1 MKRLLRPILLEFCRT
16 HLILTA
22 CAALLTV
29 LTLALCSLLGLGA
42 TLADL
47 FPFPLQWATTELR
60 SAIPA
65 LLPMALCLL
74 AYLPAGRLTRK
85 RNLLPRPDVEEA
97 LLLLLLPAAAFWL
110 LLALAYLIPHGTG
123 LLVAALLLNCPA
135 FGLFSLLSQLLGWGS
150 GGSLW
155 AYYIG
160 GLVTGLLPPLLYLA
174 GSWLPIAAL
183 DRETEEEEDFIEKQ

>member
-135 FGLFSLLSQLLGWGS
+135 FGLSQLLGWGS

>member
-160 GLVTGLLPPLLYLA
+160 GLVTGLLPPLLYL
-174 GSWLPIAAL
+174 SLIH
-183 DRETEEEEDFIEKQ
+183 I

>member
-174 GSWLPIAAL
+174 GSGRPIAAL
-183 DRETEEEEDFIEKQ
+183 DRETEEEEDFI

>member
-1 MKRLLRPILLEFCRT
+1 MRPILLEFCRT

-110 LLALAYLIPHGTG
+110 LLALAYLLPHGTG